1 MSIFSKLFSGGVAEA
16 VESVSSVVDKFTLSK
31 EEKLQFKAEMQ
42 SRLMQIESQLEE
54 TYQKELETRSDII
67 KSEMAQG
74 DKFTKRARPSI
85 IYTGL
90 LFIFIVHVVVPV
102 FALIS
107 GNPIPEAEQIKLPAE
122 FWWAWG
128 TVVSVYGAGRSAEK
142 MGITNKITQ
151 LATGS
156 GAVNLDTTKRSKKAE
171 G

>member
-1 MSIFSKLFSGGVAEA
+1 MSFFSNLFSGGIAE
-16 VESVSSVVDKFTLSK
+16 VVNSVGGVIDKFTLSK

-42 SRLMQIESQLEE
+42 SRLMQIEN
-54 TYQKELETRSDII
+54 ELEKTYRTEIEARADII
-67 KSEMAQG
+67 KAEMSQG
-74 DKFTKRARPSI
+74 DKFTKRARPTI

-90 LFIFIVHVVVPV
+90 LFVFIVYVLLPV
-102 FALIS
+102 IAYIS
-107 GNPIPEAEQIKLPAE
+107 GTPEASMPQIELPNE

-142 MGITNKITQ
+142 VGITNKITE

-156 GAVNLDTTKRSKKAE
+156 GASKVDRKIKIE

>member
-1 MSIFSKLFSGGVAEA
+1 MSFFSKLFSAGISEV
-16 VESVSSVVDKFTLSK
+16 VDSVSGVVDKFTLSK

-42 SRLMQIESQLEE
+42 SRLMQIES
-54 TYQKELETRSDII
+54 ELEKTYRTEIEARADII
-67 KSEMAQG
+67 KAEMSQG
-74 DKFTKRARPSI
+74 DNYTKRARPTI

-90 LFIFIVHVVVPV
+90 GFVFIVYVLLP
-102 FALIS
+102 FIAYLS
-107 GNPIPEAEQIKLPAE
+107 GTPQNEMPNIELPSE

-142 MGITNKITQ
+142 IGITNKITE

-156 GAVNLDTTKRSKKAE
+156 SANKLKDKIKIE